1 MNSLFN
7 QLSETERE
15 CVAMLCGFQDCAGFR
30 NTLHDM
36 PEVEGNLGKV
46 AEAVLKFR
54 IKNLKRVMKAN

>member
-1 MNSLFN
+1 MNTLFN

-15 CVAMLCGFQDCAGFR
+15 AVALLCGFQDCAGFR
-30 NTLHDM
+30 NTLYDM

-54 IKNLKRVMKAN
+54 MKNLKRVMKAK